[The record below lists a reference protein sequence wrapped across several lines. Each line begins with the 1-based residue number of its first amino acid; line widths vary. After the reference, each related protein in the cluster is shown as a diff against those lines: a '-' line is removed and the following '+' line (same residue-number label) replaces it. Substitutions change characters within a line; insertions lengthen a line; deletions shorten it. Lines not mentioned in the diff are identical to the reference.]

1 MNTQELILTP
11 WEGVDLNNL
20 FISTE
25 QKDNGIT
32 ILIVDRNGN
41 HYFELSAEK
50 MSITDEDD
58 NTCKFGLFIKTF
70 KDYPQLL
77 NEEIYKAALENF
89 MNYAKWGMCITNDG
103 YLAYYQY
110 LWAKLGQNEDPVIAR
125 ILGLCPTPTNQNEKD
140 IIIYMK
146 EIIRPK
152 TK

>member
-11 WEGVDLNNL
+11 WEGVGLIDL

-70 KDYPQLL
+70 KYYPQLL
-77 NEEIYKAALENF
+77 NEEIYKVALENF
-89 MNYAKWGMCITNDG
+89 MNYAKWGMCTTNNG
-103 YLAYYQY
+103 YFAYYQY
-110 LWAKLGQNEDPVIAR
+110 VWAKFDPNEDPEIVEM
-125 ILGLCPTPTNQNEKD
+125 LGLCPTNQNQNERD
-140 IIIYMK
+140 IIYMK
-146 EIIRPK
+146 EIIRSK